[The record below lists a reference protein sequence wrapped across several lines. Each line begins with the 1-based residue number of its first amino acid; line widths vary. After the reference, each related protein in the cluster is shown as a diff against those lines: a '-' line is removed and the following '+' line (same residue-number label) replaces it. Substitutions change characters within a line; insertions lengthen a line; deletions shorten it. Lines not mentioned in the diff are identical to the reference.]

1 MIDTPI
7 VFEGVD
13 FDSSLDLF
21 DGLEE
26 TTDKT
31 PLEGEVD
38 K

>member
-1 MIDTPI
+1 MIDTPTT
-7 VFEGVD
+7 FEVE
-13 FDSSLDLF
+13 FDESLDLF

-31 PLEGEVD
+31 PLEGEVN